1 MTGRILSLRFSFAL
15 VGAGLVVLPAH
26 AGPTL
31 IRDSRVH
38 DLSTTPVLG
47 RGYSLSTNTFQSSC
61 LKDVTVTEPS
71 YDFQYTF
78 KELETSSTNSSSTT
92 VSANGSYSG
101 FWIEA
106 TASASATAAAQSG
119 RTAHSILVT
128 LNVDTYYA
136 SVDEASTALSATA
149 AALLTNQDVPG
160 FFAACGPY
168 YTRGITRNA
177 QFVSVFTYETTS
189 TKRDVAF
196 EASLQLQ
203 LKGFGSGGFGSSVQ
217 SNFSSEASSRNLTIT
232 SRGWGLGKDQEATL
246 VSYDLETFKAAV
258 KRAFISTQNP
268 MCGRV
273 SSIEVVPWVENTE
286 FQNTLNLRGQD
297 VVDGKEVPLYE
308 KKDVLTFNGEFLT
321 EAERA
326 ARLRLNMY
334 YKAKLCKNQ
343 IESSYYQSGKLN
355 PAVAKLR
362 LKNHRLV
369 KPGITLDELDKLLT
383 SAAIDN
389 LWNSYEQFLYK
400 GNPNMTACIEELLK
414 APSSSL
420 PAVAGAPPAVGTP
433 AVGTPAAVDPGT
445 GRGLFLHRYSAI
457 QGCAALQK
465 QFAAVLPEKIED
477 HCMPEL
483 L

>member
-1 MTGRILSLRFSFAL
+1 MTSRTIAL
-15 VGAGLVVLPAH
+15 CATFVAGLAALPAQ

-31 IRDSRVH
+31 IRDSRVQ

-47 RGYSLSTNTFQSSC
+47 RGYSLSTNTFQSAC
-61 LKDVTVTEPS
+61 LRDVITTEPS
-71 YDFQYTF
+71 YDFQYVF
-78 KELETSSTNSSSTT
+78 KELETSQTSSSSTT
-92 VSANGSYSG
+92 VSANGSYSS

-106 TASASATAAAQSG
+106 TASASATAASQNG

-136 SVDEASTALSATA
+136 SVNEAGTALSTSA

-189 TKRDVAF
+189 SKRDASF

-203 LKGFGSGGFGSSVQ
+203 LKGFGSGSYGVTAKG
-217 SNFSSEASSRNLTIT
+217 NFSSEASSRNLTIT

-268 MCGRV
+268 LSGRV
-273 SSIEVVPWVENTE
+273 TSIEVVPWVENTE

-297 VVDGKEVPLYE
+297 LVDGKEVPLYE
-308 KKDVLTFNGEFLT
+308 KKDILTFNGEFLT

-326 ARLRLNMY
+326 SRLRLNMY
-334 YKAKLCKNQ
+334 YKAKVCRNH
-343 IESSYYQSGKLN
+343 IDANYYQDGKLN
-355 PAVAKLR
+355 PAVANLK
-362 LKNHRLV
+362 LKNHRLA
-369 KPGITLDELDKLLT
+369 KPGITVAELDKLLT
-383 SAAIDN
+383 PEAIQG
-389 LWNSYEQFLYK
+389 LWTSYEQYLYK
-400 GNPNMTACIEELLK
+400 GNPNMTACITDLLK
-414 APSSSL
+414 EPAAPL
-420 PAVAGAPPAVGTP
+420 PAGGAGAGAVLPAG
-433 AVGTPAAVDPGT
+433 GPAANPGT
-445 GRGLFLHRYSAI
+445 GRGLFLHRYSAVK
-457 QGCAALQK
+457 GCADLQK
-465 QFAAVLPEKIED
+465 QFAVVLPEKIED

>member
-1 MTGRILSLRFSFAL
+1 MTSRMIPPCVPLAI
-15 VGAGLVVLPAH
+15 VAAAVVALPAR

-61 LKDVTVTEPS
+61 LRDVVTTEPS
-71 YDFQYTF
+71 YDFQYVF
-78 KELETSSTNSSSTT
+78 KEIETSSTNSSNIA

-106 TASASATAAAQSG
+106 TASAAATVAAQSG

-136 SVDEASTALSATA
+136 SVNEAGTPLSSA
-149 AALLTNQDVPG
+149 ASALLTNQDVPG

-189 TKRDVAF
+189 TKRDTTF

-203 LKGFGSGGFGSSVQ
+203 LKGFGSGSFGSSVKT
-217 SNFSSEASSRNLTIT
+217 SFSSEASSRNLTIT

-268 MCGRV
+268 LCGRV
-273 SSIEVVPWVENTE
+273 TSIEVVPWVENTE

-297 VVDGKEVPLYE
+297 LVDGKEVPLYE
-308 KKDVLTFNGEFLT
+308 KKDILTFNGEFLT

-326 ARLRLNMY
+326 ARLRLNMF
-334 YKAKLCKNQ
+334 YKAKLCRNQ
-343 IESSYYQSGKLN
+343 IESNYYQGGKLN
-355 PAVAKLR
+355 PASAKLK
-362 LKNHRLV
+362 LKNHRLA
-369 KPGITLDELDKLLT
+369 KPGIALEELDKLLT
-383 SAAIDN
+383 PEALQG
-389 LWNSYEQFLYK
+389 LWNGYEQFLYK
-400 GNPNMTACIEELLK
+400 GNPNMTTCINELLK
-414 APSSSL
+414 TPSG
-420 PAVAGAPPAVGTP
+420 PQPAGAGAASPAGV
-433 AVGTPAAVDPGT
+433 TPAAVELGT
-445 GRGLFLHRYSAI
+445 GRGLFLHRFSAI
-457 QGCAALQK
+457 RGCADLQK